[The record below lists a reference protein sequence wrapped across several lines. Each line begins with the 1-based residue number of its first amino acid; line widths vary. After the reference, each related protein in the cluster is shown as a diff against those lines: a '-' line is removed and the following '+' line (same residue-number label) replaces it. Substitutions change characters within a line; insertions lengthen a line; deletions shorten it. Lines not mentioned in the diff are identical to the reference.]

1 MNHIVCRCED
11 VTIEDV
17 KDALASGVCTAQEI
31 KFHTRAG
38 MGFCQG
44 RVCRTAIEELL
55 EQSGVAAETG
65 GSSMTVRL
73 PVRPVSLGD
82 FAEIEVGEGGHAA

>member
-11 VTIEDV
+11 VSAEEITE
-17 KDALASGVCTAQEI
+17 ALALGVCTAQEV
-31 KFHTRAG
+31 KFQTRAG

-55 EQSGVAAETG
+55 ESAGVAPEDG
-65 GSSMTVRL
+65 GSSMTVRF
-73 PVRPVSLGD
+73 PVRPTALGD
-82 FAEIEVGEGGHAA
+82 LADASHDEGGDSA